1 MTQTASKPYFIRNQ
15 YSIFNMKR
23 KVTLKQI
30 AKELDVSISTVSKSL
45 RNSLEIGEETRLK
58 VQAFAK
64 FYNYKPNNIAL
75 SLKNRKTKT
84 IGIIIPEIVHYFFST
99 VINGIEQVANENG
112 YSVIICLSDDSFDKE
127 VLNMEMLA
135 NGSIDGFIMSLS
147 KETQLKGD
155 FHHITEVINQGMPV
169 VMFDRVTNE
178 ILCDKVIIDD
188 KAAAYEAV
196 QSLIDKGKKK
206 IALVTTVDYVS
217 VGKLRTDGYTKALL
231 DNDIPFDED
240 LIIKIEDVD
249 TCEIIISKLLE
260 DKAIDAIFAVNELF
274 AVTCIKTA
282 HKIGLRVPE
291 DLSVIAFTDGIISK
305 YSTPTITTVSQ
316 SGIKMGNKAAKMLI
330 ERLELEDEEEE
341 NYKTEVIETHLIE
354 RESTT

>member
-1 MTQTASKPYFIRNQ
+1 
-15 YSIFNMKR
+15 MKR

-45 RNSLEIGEETRLK
+45 RNSPEIGLETREK

-99 VINGIEQVANENG
+99 VINGIEHIANQNG

-147 KETQLKGD
+147 KETQFKGD

-178 ILCDKVIIDD
+178 VLCDKVIIDD
-188 KAAAYEAV
+188 KSAAYEAV
-196 QSLIDKGKKK
+196 QSLIDKGRRR

-217 VGKLRTDGYTKALL
+217 VGKLRTDGYVKALL
-231 DNDIPFDED
+231 DNGIPFDEE
-240 LIIKIEDVD
+240 LIIKIENVE
-249 TCEIIISKLLE
+249 TCEITISQLLQNKL
-260 DKAIDAIFAVNELF
+260 IDAVFAVNELF
-274 AVTCIKTA
+274 AVTIIKTA
-282 HKIGLRVPE
+282 NKMGLKVPQ
-291 DLSVIAFTDGIISK
+291 DLAVIAFTDGIISK

-316 SGIKMGNKAAKMLI
+316 SGAKMGNKAAQVLI
-330 ERLELEDEEEE
+330 DRLENETENEDE

-354 RESTT
+354 RESTD

>member
-1 MTQTASKPYFIRNQ
+1 
-15 YSIFNMKR
+15 MKR

-45 RNSLEIGEETRLK
+45 RNSHEIGEETRLK

-64 FYNYKPNNIAL
+64 LYHYKPNNIAL

-99 VINGIEQVANENG
+99 VINGIEHVANENG
-112 YSVIICLSDDSFDKE
+112 YSVVICLSDDSFDKE

-147 KETQLKGD
+147 KETQYKGD

-169 VMFDRVTNE
+169 VMFDRVTND

-188 KAAAYEAV
+188 QAAAYEAV
-196 QSLIDKGKKK
+196 QSLINNGKKK

-217 VGKLRTDGYTKALL
+217 VGKLRTDGYVKALL
-231 DNDIPFDED
+231 DNDIPFDEN

-249 TCEIIISKLLE
+249 TCEITISQLLE
-260 DKAIDAIFAVNELF
+260 DTGIDAIFAVNELF
-274 AVTCIKTA
+274 AVTIIKMA
-282 HKIGLRVPE
+282 NKMGIQVP
-291 DLSVIAFTDGIISK
+291 DHLSVIAFTDGIISK

-316 SGIKMGNKAAKMLI
+316 NGKQMGAKAAKMLI
-330 ERLELEDEEEE
+330 KRLESDEYVEGDE
-341 NYKTEVIETHLIE
+341 NYVTEVVSTHLIE
-354 RESTT
+354 RESTN

>member
-1 MTQTASKPYFIRNQ
+1 
-15 YSIFNMKR
+15 MKR
-23 KVTLKQI
+23 KITLKQI

-75 SLKNRKTKT
+75 SLKNRKTKA
-84 IGIIIPEIVHYFFST
+84 IGIIIPEIVHHFFST
-99 VINGIEQVANENG
+99 VINGIEQVANEHG

-147 KETQLKGD
+147 KETQFRGD
-155 FHHITEVINQGMPV
+155 FHHISEVINQGMPV
-169 VMFDRVTNE
+169 VMFDRVTND

-188 KAAAYEAV
+188 KHAAYEAV
-196 QSLIDKGKKK
+196 QSLINKGRKK

-217 VGKLRTDGYTKALL
+217 VGKLRTDGYIKALL
-231 DNDIPFDED
+231 DNGIPFNEN
-240 LIIKIEDVD
+240 LIIKIEDID
-249 TCEIIISKLLE
+249 TCEITIGKLLE
-260 DKAIDAIFAVNELF
+260 DKAIDAVFAVNELF
-274 AVTCIKTA
+274 AVTIIKTA
-282 HKIGLRVPE
+282 NKIGLNVPK
-291 DLSVIAFTDGIISK
+291 DLAVIAFTDGIISK

-330 ERLELEDEEEE
+330 ERLESEEDEEDE

-354 RESTT
+354 RESTN